1 MSTYEIIQKAHS
13 GWAYLVLLFLAIAIV
28 SAFIGLVSR
37 SEFTS
42 GNRKLGLFALVF
54 THIQLVIGLVLYFI
68 SPYGKAVLGQ
78 MKNPALRLTSLEHPL
93 INIIAIILITVGWS
107 RHKKLTTSNGKFKS
121 FAIFYS
127 IGLALILS
135 RLPWKMW
142 LN

>member
-13 GWAYLVLLFLAIAIV
+13 GWAYLVLIFLVIAIV

-42 GNRKLGLFALVF
+42 GNRKLGLFALVS

-107 RHKKLTTSNGKFKS
+107 RHKKRTTSKGKFKS

-135 RLPWKMW
+135 RLPWNMW